1 LGLDKW
7 IKAEETK
14 KKPKIKEGTK
24 KPKKNDSDSKPKEKK
39 DTIGLKNLLKFDLVC
54 SKAKCKY
61 QKTIRKKEL
70 TDKDKICPRC
80 KSIMKIK

>member
-1 LGLDKW
+1 MGLDKW
-7 IKAEETK
+7 IKTEETA
-14 KKPKIKEGTK
+14 KKPKIKDDAKEPK
-24 KPKKNDSDSKPKEKK
+24 KPESKPKEKK
-39 DTIGLKNLLKFDLVC
+39 GTIGLKNLLKFDLVC
-54 SKAKCKY
+54 PKAKCKY

>member
-1 LGLDKW
+1 MGLDKW
-7 IKAEETK
+7 IKPEETA
-14 KKPKIKEGTK
+14 KKPKIKDDAK
-24 KPKKNDSDSKPKEKK
+24 KPKKPESKPKENKG
-39 DTIGLKNLLKFDLVC
+39 TIGLKNLLKFDLVC
-54 SKAKCKY
+54 PKAKCKY

>member
-7 IKAEETK
+7 IKPEEAK
-14 KKPKIKEGTK
+14 KKPKIKDDAK
-24 KPKKNDSDSKPKEKK
+24 KPKKTESKPKEKK
-39 DTIGLKNLLKFDLVC
+39 GAIGPKNLLKFNLVC
-54 SKAKCKY
+54 PKAKCKY

-70 TDKDKICPRC
+70 TEKDKICPRC

>member
-1 LGLDKW
+1 MGLDKW
-7 IKAEETK
+7 IKPEETE
-14 KKPKIKEGTK
+14 KKPKIKDDAK
-24 KPKKNDSDSKPKEKK
+24 KPESKPKENKG
-39 DTIGLKNLLKFDLVC
+39 TIGLKNLLKFDLVC
-54 SKAKCKY
+54 PKAKCKY

>member
-1 LGLDKW
+1 MGLDKW
-7 IKAEETK
+7 IKPEETA
-14 KKPKIKEGTK
+14 K
-24 KPKKNDSDSKPKEKK
+24 KPKKPESKPKENKG
-39 DTIGLKNLLKFDLVC
+39 TIGLKNLLKFDLVC
-54 SKAKCKY
+54 PKAKCKY

>member
-7 IKAEETK
+7 ITPEETK
-14 KKPKIKEGTK
+14 KKPKIKDGIK
-24 KPKKNDSDSKPKEKK
+24 KPKKTESKPKEING
-39 DTIGLKNLLKFDLVC
+39 TIGPKSLLKFYLVC
-54 SKAKCKY
+54 PKAKCKY

>member
-7 IKAEETK
+7 IKPEETA
-14 KKPKIKEGTK
+14 KKPKIKDDAK
-24 KPKKNDSDSKPKEKK
+24 KPKKPESKPKENKG
-39 DTIGLKNLLKFDLVC
+39 TIGLKNLLKFDLVC
-54 SKAKCKY
+54 PKAKCKY

-80 KSIMKIK
+80 KSITKIK